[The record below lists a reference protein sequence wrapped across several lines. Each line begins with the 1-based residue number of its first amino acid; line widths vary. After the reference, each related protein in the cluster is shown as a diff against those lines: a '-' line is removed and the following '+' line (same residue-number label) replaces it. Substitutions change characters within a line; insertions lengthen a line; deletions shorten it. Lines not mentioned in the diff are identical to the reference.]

1 MMEVEGVAE
10 TSDEDSTEHTYQQNQ
25 NRLDV
30 IMKEYLMDQ
39 HRKCGHPCAVLPDF
53 SLMHR
58 HRVRNSPF
66 DMCHSISNYIG
77 C

>member
-1 MMEVEGVAE
+1 MMEVEGVNE
-10 TSDEDSTEHTYQQNQ
+10 TSDEDSGEHLNHHNQ

-53 SLMHR
+53 SLMNR
-58 HRVRNSPF
+58 HRVSHMLTPVITVTNNR
-66 DMCHSISNYIG
+66 
-77 C
+77 